1 MDQERSLSRKRNL
14 SGSAN
19 CSVTFLS
26 HRVLDWFSF
35 IPSKFSG
42 GMENGWLLCSLFFA
56 QK

>member
-19 CSVTFLS
+19 CPVTFLS
-26 HRVLDWFSF
+26 HRVPDWFSF